1 MTISRLLSRASQ
13 LFVMAIFGCFSFVIA
28 QEQKPVNAEE
38 KVKEIS
44 EKIKG
49 SENQPAKEVFKN
61 IQVLFEMPAGRL
73 LRVMQFGYSNS
84 LGVSCDHCH
93 VVGQWEKDDKAPK
106 RAAREMIKMAQMIN
120 TELLPKNKN
129 LKNEKPIIN
138 CTTCH
143 RGQIVPALNLPKPE
157 IK

>member
-1 MTISRLLSRASQ
+1 MTFSRLVFRLSQ
-13 LFVMAIFGCFSFVIA
+13 LSVIAVFGCFSLAVA

-38 KVKEIS
+38 EVKEIL

-49 SENQPAKEVFKN
+49 SETKPAKEVFKN
-61 IQVLFEMPAGRL
+61 IQLLGEMPAGRV
-73 LRVMQFGYSNS
+73 LRVMQFGYSAS

-93 VVGQWEKDDKAPK
+93 VVDQWEKDDKAPK
-106 RAAREMIKMAQMIN
+106 RAAREMVKMLQTIN

-129 LKNEKPIIN
+129 LKNEKPIVN

-143 RGQIVPALNLPKPE
+143 RGQLVPALNLSRQ
-157 IK
+157 